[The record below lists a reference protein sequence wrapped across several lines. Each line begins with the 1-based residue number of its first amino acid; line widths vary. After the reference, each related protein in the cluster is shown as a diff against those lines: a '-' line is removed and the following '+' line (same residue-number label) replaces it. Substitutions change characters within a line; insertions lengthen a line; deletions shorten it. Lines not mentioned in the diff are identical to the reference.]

1 MLEDFNITKSLRI
14 IVSFNNIF
22 LILFYPIK
30 FFLNLLIATSTFKDL
45 SKILNF
51 WSAVINL
58 NKSEIKIPNKHD

>member
-51 WSAVINL
+51 WSAVIN
-58 NKSEIKIPNKHD
+58 K